1 MTSISTLK
9 DQVLRLIEKRNKR
22 LEKEGV
28 RDNGKIEKSK
38 KES

>member
-1 MTSISTLK
+1 MTRLFSELLRLK
-9 DQVLRLIEKRNKR
+9 DKKKK
-22 LEKEGV
+22 LEKEGA